1 MWSLDLFSKPFSLT
15 PNRVLESIS
24 DHMVSLSAKRSLILI
39 DRAAV
44 QRMCENLK
52 AVRNLHLSNLR

>member
-1 MWSLDLFSKPFSLT
+1 
-15 PNRVLESIS
+15 LESIS

-52 AVRNLHLSNLR
+52 AVQNLHLSNLR

>member
-15 PNRVLESIS
+15 PHRVLESIS